1 MSNFTNLAILSI
13 KNMVKNT
20 NFDNQ
25 VNYDTHSSSG
35 TKYSDPNQ
43 SSSDPTSLSYLI
55 RNNQIIQFKLAL
67 TPEKEIKEII
77 QEKK

>member
-1 MSNFTNLAILSI
+1 
-13 KNMVKNT
+13 MVKNT

-67 TPEKEIKEII
+67 TPEKEIKEIV

>member
-1 MSNFTNLAILSI
+1 MSNFINLATLSI
-13 KNMVKNT
+13 ENMVKNT
-20 NFDNQ
+20 SFDNQ

-35 TKYSDPNQ
+35 SKYSDPNQ

-55 RNNQIIQFKLAL
+55 RNKQIIQFKIAV
-67 TPEKEIKEII
+67 TPEKEVKETI